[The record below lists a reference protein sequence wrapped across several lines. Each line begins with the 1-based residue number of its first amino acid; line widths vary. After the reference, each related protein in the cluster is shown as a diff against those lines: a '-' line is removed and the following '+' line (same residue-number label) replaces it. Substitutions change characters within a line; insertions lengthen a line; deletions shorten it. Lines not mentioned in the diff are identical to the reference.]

1 MSVTF
6 IASLSERLR
15 SKSDFTKQVLTLAT
29 GTAAAQGLTILAAP
43 LLTRLYRPEDYGVFA
58 LFGAVVGLSALV
70 ASGKY
75 DIAILIPKEDAAATA
90 LVGACLLITSVTAVA
105 LTVLLWFNCHP
116 LAAWLGDPLLAPWL
130 QLVPLGVVLTN
141 LGLVLAVWANR
152 HQAYGA
158 LSNSRMAGAL
168 AGTAANLALGYAGW
182 GAAGLVCGFLVAQ
195 VATLAVL
202 WPHSTGLLRA
212 LRSETSLHAIRAEA
226 VRFASFPKFS
236 LGAELL
242 NSLSNQLVVLLLS
255 KFFGMAVLGWY
266 SMGQRVIGIPTTLV
280 GGAVGEVFRSQAS
293 RDYAEH
299 GNCREIF
306 RKTFKHLAL
315 LAAGPFLLLMVAA
328 PEMFAWVFGESW
340 RMAGRLTQ
348 VMSVMFL
355 LRFIVSP
362 LTHTFFLA
370 GRQVEDMAMQA
381 WLLISCAAALSLG
394 YRFSQNAVTTLLC
407 FALNYSVIYLLYLW
421 RAHHH
426 AGCRSSSA
434 TSPKNSTSPE

>member
-1 MSVTF
+1 MSVAF
-6 IASLSERLR
+6 ITALFERFR
-15 SKSDFTKQVLTLAT
+15 FRSDFSKQVLTLAT
-29 GTAAAQGLTILAAP
+29 GTAAAQALTILAAP
-43 LLTRLYRPEDYGVFA
+43 LLTRLYRPEDYGISA
-58 LFGAVVGLSALV
+58 LFGAVVGLSALL

-75 DIAILIPKEDAAATA
+75 DLAILIPKEDAAATA
-90 LVGACLLITSVTAVA
+90 LVGACLMITSVVA
-105 LTVLLWFNCHP
+105 GVLTVLLWFTCHP

-130 QLVPLGVVLTN
+130 QLVPLAVVLTN
-141 LGLVLAVWANR
+141 LGLVLTVWANR
-152 HQAYGA
+152 QQAYGA

-168 AGTAANLALGYAGW
+168 AGTAANIALGFAGW
-182 GAAGLVCGFLVAQ
+182 GAAGLVCGFLVVQ
-195 VATLAVL
+195 LATLAVL
-202 WPHSTGLLRA
+202 WRPSAILLRA
-212 LRSETSLHAIRAEA
+212 LRSGTSLLAIRAEA
-226 VRFASFPKFS
+226 ARFASFPKFS

-242 NSLSNQLVVLLLS
+242 NSLSNQLVVLLLP

-266 SMGQRVIGIPTTLV
+266 AMGQRVIGIPTTLV

-355 LRFIVSP
+355 LKFIVSP
-362 LTHTFFLA
+362 LTHTFLLA
-370 GRQVEDMAMQA
+370 GRQKEDL
-381 WLLISCAAALSLG
+381 WLHFHIIASSAAALGLG
-394 YRFSQNAVTTLLC
+394 YWLSGDAVITMLC
-407 FALNYSVIYLLYLW
+407 FSLNFGSIYLYYLW
-421 RAHHH
+421 RSHRFAQG
-426 AGCRSSSA
+426 AAR
-434 TSPKNSTSPE
+434 